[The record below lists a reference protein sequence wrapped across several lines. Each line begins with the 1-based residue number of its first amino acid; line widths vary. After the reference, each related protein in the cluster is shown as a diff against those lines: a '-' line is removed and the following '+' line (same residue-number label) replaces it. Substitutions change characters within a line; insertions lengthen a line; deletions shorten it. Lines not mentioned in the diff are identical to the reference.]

1 MRRHITTACKATR
14 DVGGAG
20 GRDEQAVLPRIGAL
34 EDTMRDLMVELRGIR
49 AQNAKVEFLM
59 THIEILAGGFAG

>member
-1 MRRHITTACKATR
+1 
-14 DVGGAG
+14 
-20 GRDEQAVLPRIGAL
+20 
-34 EDTMRDLMVELRGIR
+34 MRDLMVELRGIR